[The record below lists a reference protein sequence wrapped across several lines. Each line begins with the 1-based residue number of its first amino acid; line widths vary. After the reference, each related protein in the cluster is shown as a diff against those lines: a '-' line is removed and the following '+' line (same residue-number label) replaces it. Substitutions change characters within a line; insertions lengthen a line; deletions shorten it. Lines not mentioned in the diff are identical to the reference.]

1 MKLSSGFVAALCQ
14 GGGYSKQINNGVLK
28 LYSGAE
34 PATADAAVTGTL
46 LATLTKSGSA
56 YTAETQAEWKIT
68 LTGTS
73 GTVSTVK
80 IGGFEVLGTGV
91 AFITDLT
98 TTAAAVAAM
107 INNHSTSP
115 QFPARSSGAVVYVK
129 APIGSGTAF
138 NAIVCATTVTGGD
151 IAATVAGD
159 GTPSGSAGTAGVAA
173 ANGLNFQFPDVAG
186 VFTKETTVWQDSS
199 ADASGTVG
207 YARLILDGTDDG
219 TLSTSFRRIQFSVG
233 TSGADITS
241 QILTTTAAAPAILN
255 TLSLTATK
263 TA

>member
-1 MKLSSGFVAALCQ
+1 MA
-14 GGGYSKQINNGVLK
+14 NGVLK

-34 PATADAAVTGTL
+34 PATADAAVTGSL

-56 YTAETQAEWKIT
+56 YTPETQAEWKIT
-68 LTGTS
+68 LTGAAGSVNTI
-73 GTVSTVK
+73 K
-80 IGGFEVLGTGV
+80 IGGLEVLGTAV
-91 AFITDLT
+91 DFITDLT

-107 INNHSTSP
+107 INNHSTAP
-115 QFPARSSGAVVYVK
+115 QFVARSSGAVVYIK
-129 APIGSGTAF
+129 APIASGTSY
-138 NAIVCATTVTGGD
+138 NALVCATTVTTM
-151 IAATVAGD
+151 AATVAGD
-159 GTPSGSAGTAGVAA
+159 GTPAGSNGTAGVAA
-173 ANGLNFQFPDVAG
+173 ANGLNWQFPAADG

-207 YARLILDGTDDG
+207 YARLVLDGADDG
-219 TLSTSFRRIQFSVG
+219 TLSTSFRRVQFSVG

-263 TA
+263 SA